1 LKIGLPSHPESRA
14 LSGGLSLLPL
24 AALGALLLSL
34 GLLAAGLRRA

>member
-1 LKIGLPSHPESRA
+1 LKISLSSHSESRA
-14 LSGGLSLLPL
+14 LSGGLLLLPL